1 MITLAEMM
9 KTAVWL
15 RYDDAF
21 RVCMCVASAKLNAMV
36 VPHYTDQPD
45 YSLIHDGYSI
55 ISFTHDREPAMNT
68 LTMGVVAALC
78 QRHDLPPDTRPDKE
92 KGIGG
97 ERHGPRFDML
107 PEFDA
112 VPAEGVAPREWQ
124 KWAPINRLDSVMNG
138 AVINY

>member
-9 KTAVWL
+9 KDAVWL
-15 RYDDAF
+15 RYEDAF

-36 VPHYTDQPD
+36 VPHYTEQADKT
-45 YSLIHDGYSI
+45 LVHDGYAI
-55 ISFTHDREPAMNT
+55 ITFTNGREPAMDT

-92 KGIGG
+92 QGIGG
-97 ERHGPRFDML
+97 ERFGPRFDML

-112 VPAEGVAPREWQ
+112 VPTEGIAPREWRRF
-124 KWAPINRLDSVMNG
+124 AGVNRLDALMDG
-138 AVINY
+138 AVIV